1 MKKAEHLS
9 EEQFNRYR
17 HRTLAPAE
25 LLDVDRHI
33 AQCETCLARLWRESD
48 AIPPLQGL
56 RSQLSEHLDYEQI
69 VACAE
74 GASSEPCERHL
85 AECELCR
92 AEVDVLR
99 DFRAQLNAPRRS
111 AAVIAM
117 PVPSKLAAHFR
128 PRRDRRGYGTR
139 RRSRLLGLAKAA
151 AGARPPVKS
160 RKRTHRRSRRFHRN
174 SRPSFNRRSP
184 RDKLERAPVLDSLI
198 ARRGVLLGSPGEAR
212 TFEIG
217 APLGTTVLTDRPS
230 FRWQA
235 VEGAAQYVV
244 SVFDA
249 DFRKVAESPR
259 LTAPV
264 WQPEQPLARG
274 RIYNWQVTAT
284 AGGATFRSPVPPAPE
299 ARFQVV
305 SAADALEHRD
315 RAPRSSRK
323 SPAPR
328 SSDGQRRSTRRRSR
342 RVGRTG
348 LDGCPGGTGPAREP
362 KPDPQTVTGFE
373 PDPAD
378 VVH

>member
-1 MKKAEHLS
+1 MKKAAHLS
-9 EEQFNRYR
+9 EEQFHGYR
-17 HRTLAPAE
+17 RRTLAPAE

-33 AQCETCLARLWRESD
+33 AQCEACLARLWRESD
-48 AIPPLQGL
+48 AIPPLRDL
-56 RSQLSEHLDYEQI
+56 RSQFSEHLDYEQI

-74 GASSEPCERHL
+74 DASAEPCEHHL

-99 DFRAQLNAPRRS
+99 DFRAQLNAAAALPRGDRRCPCPASRWRIS
-111 AAVIAM
+111 AFATIAAGT
-117 PVPSKLAAHFR
+117 VLAA
-128 PRRDRRGYGTR
+128 
-139 RRSRLLGLAKAA
+139 GLAFWAFQKQ
-151 AGARPPVKS
+151 PPAPPASEVSKTNPPAEPALSPEQQAMVQLAIAS
-160 RKRTHRRSRRFHRN
+160 R
-174 SRPSFNRRSP
+174 
-184 RDKLERAPVLDSLI
+184 KLERAPVLDSLI

-217 APLGTTVLTDRPS
+217 APVGTTVLTDRPS

-235 VEGAAQYVV
+235 VEGGAHYVV

-305 SAADALEHRD
+305 SAADAQSIETARRD
-315 RAPRSSRK
+315 HPGNHLLLAVLTGQRGSPRRRSSR
-323 SPAPR
+323 
-328 SSDGQRRSTRRRSR
+328 
-342 RVGRTG
+342 VGCTG
-348 LDGCPGGTGPAREP
+348 LDGCPGGTGPARRVL
-362 KPDPQTVTGFE
+362 TRS
-373 PDPAD
+373 ANRNRI
-378 VVH
+378 